1 MDSCV
6 LVLII
11 ILIAFNIVV
20 LQDVSCISF
29 LEVEGEEN
37 ILPFMEEQ
45 FQNTIYRRLILRL
58 VKTIFSF
65 DF

>member
-1 MDSCV
+1 MDSRV

-20 LQDVSCISF
+20 LQNVSCISF

-37 ILPFMEEQ
+37 ILPFMGEQ
-45 FQNTIYRRLILRL
+45 LSKSNISSTNS
-58 VKTIFSF
+58 TSC
-65 DF
+65 

>member
-20 LQDVSCISF
+20 LQNVSCISF

-37 ILPFMEEQ
+37 ILPLMEEQ
-45 FQNTIYRRLILRL
+45 FQNPQYI
-58 VKTIFSF
+58 V
-65 DF
+65 D